1 MYLHGIESEEN
12 IMNILQK
19 KVDQYFINLNTSPD
33 YFASNIEIQLDKNDI
48 SFEYPIKQYR
58 YNPWQRNFNNYN
70 MALVMVEILH
80 EKQLINDATYKKIM
94 KNNQYLNY
102 YSA

>member
-1 MYLHGIESEEN
+1 
-12 IMNILQK
+12 
-19 KVDQYFINLNTSPD
+19 
-33 YFASNIEIQLDKNDI
+33 
-48 SFEYPIKQYR
+48 
-58 YNPWQRNFNNYN
+58 